1 MTLGEKLQ
9 TLRSRSGLSQEEL
22 AEQLGVSRQAVSKW
36 ELDKTVP
43 EVRYIV
49 SISGIFGVTTD
60 FLLKEDA
67 GAAEPAGSPGEQT
80 APQDRWE
87 EPPDLLADR
96 AAGLPVWHGGRI
108 ACRALVLGNVLS
120 VMLLGL
126 YLAWALFGF
135 GEPGAWPLILVV
147 LLLPVLAAL
156 GKLLLESEASP
167 ERVRRRFRRD
177 LGAAAALWG
186 FAAALLLGF
195 HEVLEDTL
203 TGGGVGSALV
213 GLLLAAAILA
223 AGYLLGYA
231 LGGRLTRG
239 ESG

>member
-9 TLRSRSGLSQEEL
+9 TLRSLAGLSQEEL

-87 EPPDLLADR
+87 EPPDLL
-96 AAGLPVWHGGRI
+96 
-108 ACRALVLGNVLS
+108 
-120 VMLLGL
+120 
-126 YLAWALFGF
+126 
-135 GEPGAWPLILVV
+135 
-147 LLLPVLAAL
+147 
-156 GKLLLESEASP
+156 
-167 ERVRRRFRRD
+167 
-177 LGAAAALWG
+177 
-186 FAAALLLGF
+186 GF